1 MPNLRSKKGRFFTI
15 KLEELRNFLEDLY
28 AKLNRREFV
37 HPDPLE
43 FLYNY
48 NDPLDREI
56 VGFIASSLAY
66 GRVNQ
71 ILKSVSKVLEPM
83 GKSPRLFIEKTSTS
97 RLAET
102 YGNFK
107 HRFTTGSELVEL
119 VEGMKATFAQ
129 HGSLNLLFASTFKT
143 HGINDAILTLTT
155 SVKCR
160 CSLPNHSMVPSPDK
174 DSACKRLWLF
184 LRWMVRQDEVDPGGW
199 VDVSPS
205 LLVVPLDTHMFQ
217 LSKKLGLTSRNQANM
232 KTAVE
237 ITESFR
243 EINLF
248 DPVKYDFCLTRLG
261 IHPEVS
267 KQKLI

>member
-1 MPNLRSKKGRFFTI
+1 MPNLRSQKGRFFTI
-15 KLEELRNFLEDLY
+15 KLEELRSFLEDLY
-28 AKLNRREFV
+28 IKLNKREFV

-56 VGFIASSLAY
+56 VGFVASSLAY

-71 ILKSVSKVLEPM
+71 ILKSVSKVLDPM
-83 GKSPRLFIEKTSTS
+83 GKSPRLFIEKTSVSKLT
-97 RLAET
+97 EI

-107 HRFTTGSELVEL
+107 HRFSTGSELVEL
-119 VEGMKATFAQ
+119 IEGMKATFSE
-129 HGSLNLLFASTFKT
+129 HGSLNLLFAKTFKKS
-143 HGINDAILTLTT
+143 GINEAVLALTN

-199 VDVSPS
+199 TDVSPS

-217 LSKKLGLTSRNQANM
+217 LSKKLGLTDRNQANM

-237 ITESFR
+237 ITESFK
-243 EINLF
+243 EINSL